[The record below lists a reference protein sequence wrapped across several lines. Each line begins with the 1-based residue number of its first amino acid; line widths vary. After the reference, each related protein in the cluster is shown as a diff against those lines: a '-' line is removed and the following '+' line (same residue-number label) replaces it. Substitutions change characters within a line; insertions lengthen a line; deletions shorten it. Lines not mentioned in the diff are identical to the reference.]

1 MYNSL
6 QETKYAHIGPD
17 HLLKICSRIGPIL
30 DKELPPSVSGVVS
43 LLGAG
48 RQSLMRTYES
58 ISRPLQLLEYCSR
71 LNGMPLLDA
80 INRKKCHNIVQV
92 LHGRQAG
99 GPITRRLVVQP
110 RFYNKISLIRTTLGH
125 LTAVYCVLFDRSGK
139 YILTGA
145 DDLLVKLWS
154 AIDGRLLA
162 TFRGASAEITD
173 MAVNLDNSLL
183 AAGSLD
189 RILRVWDMQN
199 CAPVAV
205 LTAHTGMI
213 TSVNFCPS
221 PSRELKYLV
230 TTSTDGSIAF
240 WQYTTSVNRKTVFA
254 SKPIQ
259 YLEKLRPGQAK
270 MICAS
275 FSPGGVFLAAGSADN
290 HVRVY
295 MMSED
300 GPKRILETES
310 HSETVDSIQW
320 AHQGLRFVSG
330 SKDGTAQIWHFET
343 QQWKNIKL
351 NMSDRLPGMSPSDEE
366 NKKFKVTMVAWDLSD
381 KFIVTA
387 VNDFV
392 SILFVKNASIVSIK
406 V

>member
-1 MYNSL
+1 M
-6 QETKYAHIGPD
+6 
-17 HLLKICSRIGPIL
+17 
-30 DKELPPSVSGVVS
+30 DKQLVPSVPGITS

-48 RQSLMRTYES
+48 RQSLLRTS
-58 ISRPLQLLEYCSR
+58 DTVSRPKQLIEYCTR
-71 LNGMPLLDA
+71 LHGMPLPDVV
-80 INRKKCHNIVQV
+80 NRKNSHNIVHV
-92 LHGRQAG
+92 LLGQQIS
-99 GPITRRLVVQP
+99 GPATRRLVVTP
-110 RFYNKISLIRTTLGH
+110 SFYKKIGLIRTTLGH

-139 YILTGA
+139 YIITGA

-173 MAVNLDNSLL
+173 IAVNLDNTLL

-189 RILRVWDMQN
+189 RILRVWDMQTG
-199 CAPVAV
+199 APVAV

-240 WQYTTSVNRKTVFA
+240 WQYTTASNRKTVFA

-259 YLEKLRPGQAK
+259 YLEKLRPGKNAK

-275 FSPGGVFLAAGSADN
+275 FSPGGMFLAAGSADN

-295 MMSED
+295 MMSDD
-300 GPKRILETES
+300 GPKRILEVES
-310 HSETVDSIQW
+310 HTETVDSIQW
-320 AHQGLRFVSG
+320 AHNGLRFVSG
-330 SKDGTAQIWHFET
+330 SKDGTAQVWHFET
-343 QQWKNIKL
+343 QQWKNRKL
-351 NMSDRLPGMSPSDEE
+351 NMTDKLPNMQQSDSDSK
-366 NKKFKVTMVAWDLSD
+366 NAKVTMVAWDFTD
-381 KFIVTA
+381 DWIVTA
-387 VNDFV
+387 VSDHTV
-392 SILFVKNASIVSIK
+392 SVFFIFIN
-406 V
+406 